1 MMMYGRNG
9 GVEVSELDALTT
21 VRKFPLEWTLQPWT
35 RPDGRPDVFIRSDW
49 QQMGLQERVEL
60 ARSTVI
66 GRGLEIGPAEADATI
81 GSYLAGTR
89 HPGETP

>member
-1 MMMYGRNG
+1 MMMYSRMG
-9 GVEVSELDALTT
+9 GIEVADTDALTT
-21 VRKFPLEWTLQPWT
+21 VRKFPQEWTLQPWI

-49 QQMGLQERVEL
+49 QQLGLGERVEL

-81 GSYLAGTR
+81 NAYLAGTT
-89 HPGETP
+89 HPGSAS